1 MMRREEAAH
10 KIEELARQTLNVASR
25 YSMGGI
31 VEAESIENGGAFTIM
46 CAMLAPYY
54 KLGNDEQKAIIAVFI
69 KEYAPIKDMPTDDK
83 YFKALDRLYIDLDA
97 LIAKLDKTLNY

>member
-1 MMRREEAAH
+1 MRREETAH
-10 KIEELARQTLNVASR
+10 KLEELARKTLNVASR

-31 VEAESIENGGAFTIM
+31 VETENIESGGAFTIM

-69 KEYAPIKDMPTDDK
+69 KEYDMLKNMPINDQ
-83 YFKALDRLYIDLDA
+83 YFEALERLYEDLNS
-97 LIAKLDKTLNY
+97 LISKLDKTVQY